1 MMDAAHGTY
10 DRWTDRLSDYLDG
23 ELDAGE
29 RAALERHLAGCDE
42 CALALDELR
51 AVIAAAGSLEDTPP
65 EHDLWAG
72 IAAKLGPVPGT
83 VQPEPA
89 VISLPE
95 RRRRLSFT
103 LPQLAAA
110 GIAVVAL
117 SSTVVW
123 LVTTRLTGSA
133 TSSPPVA
140 VATPSVTGPAGPP
153 AVGGPP
159 AGRRQ
164 PEATTSP
171 AAPLA
176 ATSAPAAAAE
186 PRRTARAGGA
196 RFARAEAVREA
207 DRQYDRAVADLERLL
222 RSERTRLRPETV
234 RALETS
240 LAAIDQAI
248 ADARRALAADPA
260 DIYLNDHLAESMRLK
275 LELLRQATALAQ
287 S

>member
-1 MMDAAHGTY
+1 MDAAHGTY
-10 DRWTDRLSDYLDG
+10 DRWTDRLSEYLDG

-29 RAALERHLAGCDE
+29 RAALELHLATCGD

-51 AVIAAAGSLEDTPP
+51 AVIAAAQALEDAPP

-72 IAAKLGPVPGT
+72 IEARLGPVPGST
-83 VQPEPA
+83 LPEPA
-89 VISLPE
+89 VISLSD
-95 RRRRLSFT
+95 RRRRFSFT

-117 SSTVVW
+117 SSTLVW
-123 LVTTRLTGSA
+123 LVTTRLGGSA
-133 TSSPPVA
+133 TTSPPV
-140 VATPSVTGPAGPP
+140 VAAIPTTSGVAGQPLAAGIPAEG
-153 AVGGPP
+153 
-159 AGRRQ
+159 RQ

-176 ATSAPAAAAE
+176 GTPAPLAAAE
-186 PRRTARAGGA
+186 PRRGPRATGA
-196 RFARAEAVREA
+196 RLVRAERVADA
-207 DRQYDRAVADLERLL
+207 DRQYDRAVADMERLL
-222 RSERTRLRPETV
+222 RHERSRLRPETV

-240 LAAIDQAI
+240 LVEIDRAI

-260 DIYLNDHLAESMRLK
+260 NIYLSDHLAESMRLK